1 AAQLATLAPEHRVIA
16 PRPPAEGDDRKRDD
30 SQPSVS
36 ADGVPEALV
45 DMGSAPVD
53 LKDLSGGAKLSTQAS
68 QVSQPVVGKGLAKYA
83 RPPTPEPEKPRD
95 TRERKYVYVLEGV
108 LRGMAALERRLG
120 TAGASRLV
128 NDFFKVA
135 RDVVFKHQGL
145 LDLPRLPADGKDVTV
160 PDADATMLRV
170 VVGLPVASEDDADRA
185 IKLALALVD
194 TLDGIGSD
202 VEPELRLALAVQRG
216 VALVKPG
223 TSRDQLVFDIE
234 DATGAFAHKLARQA
248 RGA

>member
-1 AAQLATLAPEHRVIA
+1 
-16 PRPPAEGDDRKRDD
+16 
-30 SQPSVS
+30 
-36 ADGVPEALV
+36 
-45 DMGSAPVD
+45 MGSAPVD

-95 TRERKYVYVLEGV
+95 TRERKYVYV
-108 LRGMAALERRLG
+108 LERRLG

-202 VEPELRLALAVQRG
+202 V
-216 VALVKPG
+216 
-223 TSRDQLVFDIE
+223 
-234 DATGAFAHKLARQA
+234 
-248 RGA
+248 